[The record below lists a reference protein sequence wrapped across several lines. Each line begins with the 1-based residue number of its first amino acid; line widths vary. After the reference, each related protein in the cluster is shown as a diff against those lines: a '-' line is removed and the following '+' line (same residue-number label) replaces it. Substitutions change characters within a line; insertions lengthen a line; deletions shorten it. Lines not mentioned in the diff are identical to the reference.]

1 MAAGDKL
8 AAGAWTGDLRI
19 GRIWAAQEPAGC
31 TRDQQL
37 RMLAAAHLTGG
48 GREMQ
53 GFQGLEGYK
62 GSKVSGGDI
71 DFFLRAEPWH
81 KCAFFVLFS
90 FFIFLYFS
98 LALIIPRSG
107 FSVWIRNN
115 YSRQAVAQ
123 LSLMSRQIL
132 LCCCYSFVA

>member
-48 GREMQ
+48 CREMQ

-71 DFFLRAEPWH
+71 DFFSCGPSLGISAR
-81 KCAFFVLFS
+81 FLFS
-90 FFIFLYFS
+90 FFTFS
-98 LALIIPRSG
+98 
-107 FSVWIRNN
+107 
-115 YSRQAVAQ
+115 
-123 LSLMSRQIL
+123 
-132 LCCCYSFVA
+132 